1 MATGNSPLLPQPALG
16 ASSPRAPPSSPALPV
31 PSGVPVPPSFL
42 RPPSL
47 FVRAAAAAV
56 AAAAAAAA
64 SAGPSSSSGD
74 SGGCRSFSRA
84 SGLERAAA
92 AAYPR
97 TPKCARCRNHGVVS
111 ALKGHKRFCRWR
123 DCACAKCALIAERQ
137 RVMAAQV
144 ALRRQQAH
152 EESEVRAGRQTP
164 PPPAAAAPRRSAD
177 GPGSASAGAEPA
189 RHGHCPQLPRG
200 PRVHVSFS
208 FAEEKIQK
216 YGFHYSEPRS
226 SAAYL
231 HIPSL
236 RSSPEATGD
245 HKENF
250 SGPQIPGKEM
260 VSGPD
265 DSLKGTNSS
274 ASLSSSDMESGN
286 ESERLQDFVASTSS
300 IPSPPPPP
308 PPPPPPTSSTS
319 RRRDPLDILTK
330 VFPDHKQSRLE
341 RVLHFCRGDI
351 VQAIEQI
358 LNVNE
363 QKQELAASPLPGCS
377 VLQRASDFSLL
388 GIDVRALGNKSAF
401 SPLQSGPASFGNEAD
416 LYGLS
421 PRLGIGPLRV
431 AFSPPGRALPG
442 MMPSYLRT
450 GLFPAFPF
458 HPAMDYSFSGM
469 IKDASYS
476 PNKDTVVSSKIY
488 TRLNEEHK

>member
-1 MATGNSPLLPQPALG
+1 MATGNSPLLPRPALA

-31 PSGVPVPPSFL
+31 PSGVPMPPSFF

-64 SAGPSSSSGD
+64 SAGPSPSGD
-74 SGGCRSFSRA
+74 SGGGCRSFSRA
-84 SGLERAAA
+84 SGLERGAS

-152 EESEVRAGRQTP
+152 EESEARAGSQTP
-164 PPPAAAAPRRSAD
+164 PAAAPRRSAD
-177 GPGSASAGAEPA
+177 GPGTASAGGEPV
-189 RHGHCPQLPRG
+189 RHGHCPEVPRG
-200 PRVHVSFS
+200 GR
-208 FAEEKIQK
+208 EEKIQQ

-231 HIPSL
+231 HISSL
-236 RSSPEATGD
+236 KSFPEATGE
-245 HKENF
+245 HKENS
-250 SGPQIPGKEM
+250 SGPQISGKEM
-260 VSGPD
+260 TICPSGAD
-265 DSLKGTNSS
+265 GSSKGTDSS

-286 ESERLQDFVASTSS
+286 ESERLKDFVASTSS
-300 IPSPPPPP
+300 IPSPPP
-308 PPPPPPTSSTS
+308 TSRTS

-363 QKQELAASPLPGCS
+363 QKQERSASPLPGRS
-377 VLQRASDFSLL
+377 ALQRASDFSLL

-401 SPLQSGPASFGNEAD
+401 SPLQSSPASFGNEAN

-431 AFSPPGRALPG
+431 AYSPPGRALPG

-450 GLFPAFPF
+450 GLFPALPF

-469 IKDASYS
+469 IKDASYF
-476 PNKDTVVSSKIY
+476 PNKDTVVSSKSY

>member
-1 MATGNSPLLPQPALG
+1 MATGNSPLLPQPALS

-31 PSGVPVPPSFL
+31 PSGVPMPPSFL

-64 SAGPSSSSGD
+64 SAGPSPSGD
-74 SGGCRSFSRA
+74 SGGGCRSFSRA
-84 SGLERAAA
+84 SGLERGGSGG
-92 AAYPR
+92 YPR

-152 EESEVRAGRQTP
+152 EESEARAGSQTP
-164 PPPAAAAPRRSAD
+164 PLPTAVALRRSAD
-177 GPGSASAGAEPA
+177 GPGSATAGGEPVL
-189 RHGHCPQLPRG
+189 HGHCPEVPRG
-200 PRVHVSFS
+200 RR
-208 FAEEKIQK
+208 EEKIQK
-216 YGFHYSEPRS
+216 YSFHYSEPRS
-226 SAAYL
+226 SAAYVQ
-231 HIPSL
+231 IPSL
-236 RSSPEATGD
+236 KSSPEATGD
-245 HKENF
+245 HKENS
-250 SGPQIPGKEM
+250 SGPQISGKEM
-260 VSGPD
+260 TICPSGAD
-265 DSLKGTNSS
+265 DSLKGTDSS

-286 ESERLQDFVASTSS
+286 ESERLKDFVASTSS

-308 PPPPPPTSSTS
+308 PASSTS

-363 QKQELAASPLPGCS
+363 QKQELASSPLPGCS

-401 SPLQSGPASFGNEAD
+401 SPLQSSPASFGNEAN

-431 AFSPPGRALPG
+431 AYSPPGRALPG

-450 GLFPAFPF
+450 GLFPALPF
-458 HPAMDYSFSGM
+458 HPAMDYSFSGI
-469 IKDASYS
+469 IKDASYF
-476 PNKDTVVSSKIY
+476 PNKDAVVSSKIY